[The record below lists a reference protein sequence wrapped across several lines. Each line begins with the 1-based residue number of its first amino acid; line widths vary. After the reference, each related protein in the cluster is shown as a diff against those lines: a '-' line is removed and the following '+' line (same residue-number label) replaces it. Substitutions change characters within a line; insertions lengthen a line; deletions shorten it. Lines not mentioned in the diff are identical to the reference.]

1 MHRKIKD
8 KISESE
14 YVQGNRKIIAKL
26 KNSQKHDVLEEVKQK
41 VEKITERFED
51 RIEIEEKKVEQ
62 IQKIGNYLV

>member
-1 MHRKIKD
+1 MHRRIKD

-14 YVQGNRKIIAKL
+14 YVQGNRKIISKL
-26 KNSQKHDVLEEVKQK
+26 KNSQQHDVLQEVKQK